1 MTERT
6 ELKPNINTEFVLN
19 GIISGLMA
27 LPEMQRMEVMQAVLN
42 LMLHGAFCDNKEP
55 LSPIPSSE
63 VQGQFD
69 LLKQS
74 DAEKV
79 LQLRS
84 TM

>member
-55 LSPIPSSE
+55 L
-63 VQGQFD
+63 
-69 LLKQS
+69 
-74 DAEKV
+74 
-79 LQLRS
+79 
-84 TM
+84 